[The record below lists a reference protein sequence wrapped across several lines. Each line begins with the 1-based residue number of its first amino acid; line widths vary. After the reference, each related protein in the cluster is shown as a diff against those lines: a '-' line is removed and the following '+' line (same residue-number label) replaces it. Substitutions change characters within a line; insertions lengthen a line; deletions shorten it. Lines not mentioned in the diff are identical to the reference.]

1 MKQIPRY
8 ASERQPVVRKLSLA
22 RSGTA
27 DEPSRH
33 PKSELSVSGGKFA
46 RLLQD
51 FLYVTSELWALE
63 SQGSSVQMLT
73 FHVGCT
79 DERHPSHKKRDNM
92 STANTPS
99 ADAISA
105 APPAHWADHIQ
116 PAHVVQFY
124 GDDGFLLDELS
135 RFIGTALGAGD
146 AAVVIATG
154 QHRDGLARRLQMCG
168 LDTAWA
174 VAQGRYVELDAAETL
189 SKILLD
195 GWPDAV
201 LFKEVVG
208 VLVEGVAARTGG
220 ELRHVAA
227 FGEMVALLWAEGK
240 PEAAIRLEELW
251 NDLARTHSFSLR
263 CAYPMS
269 GFCREE
275 HGDLLLKICDQHSNV
290 IPGESYTSLVNQD
303 ERLRTIAHLQQK
315 SQALETEVAE
325 RRLVEDKLRR
335 SQAELESQVEQRTAA
350 LRQLSSR
357 LLNLQDS
364 ERRRI
369 ARELHDSLGQY
380 LVALKLNVDILRQ
393 TPGRGELWS
402 QSEELM
408 ERCIAEVRTISYLL
422 HPPTMDAV
430 GIASAARWY
439 VEGFGLRSGLD
450 LTLDAP
456 DDPVRLP
463 DAIELALFRVLQEA
477 LTNVHRHSGASAA
490 DVLIRR
496 GPEQVILAVR
506 DNGRGMEPEVLDRF
520 RQTGAGTGV
529 GLMSMYERARELGGR
544 IQLESGSEGT
554 SVQIT
559 IPLPPDCRE
568 PGKNS

>member
-1 MKQIPRY
+1 
-8 ASERQPVVRKLSLA
+8 
-22 RSGTA
+22 
-27 DEPSRH
+27 
-33 PKSELSVSGGKFA
+33 
-46 RLLQD
+46 
-51 FLYVTSELWALE
+51 
-63 SQGSSVQMLT
+63 
-73 FHVGCT
+73 
-79 DERHPSHKKRDNM
+79 M

-99 ADAISA
+99 PEAVSPEAL
-105 APPAHWADHIQ
+105 AHWVDHSQ
-116 PAHVVQFY
+116 PAHIVQFY
-124 GDDGFLLDELS
+124 GGDGFLLDELS

-146 AAVVIATG
+146 AAVVIATKE
-154 QHRDGLARRLQMCG
+154 HRDGLSRRLQMWG
-168 LDTAWA
+168 LDPTWA
-174 VAQGRYVELDAAETL
+174 VAQGRYVAIDAAETL
-189 SKILLD
+189 SKITLD
-195 GWPDAV
+195 GWPDAAR
-201 LFKEVVG
+201 FAEVVG
-208 VLVEGVAARTGG
+208 TLIARVATAPGG
-220 ELRHVAA
+220 ESRRVAA

-240 PEAAIRLEELW
+240 PEAAIRLEQLW

-269 GFCREE
+269 SFYREE
-275 HGDLLLKICDQHSNV
+275 HGDLLLKICAEHSNV
-290 IPGESYTSLVNQD
+290 IPGESYTGLVNQD
-303 ERLRTIAHLQQK
+303 ARLRTIAHLQQK
-315 SQALETEVAE
+315 AQALETEIAE

-335 SQAELESQVEQRTAA
+335 SQSELESQVEQRTAA

-408 ERCIAEVRTISYLL
+408 ERCIAEVRTLSYLL

-439 VEGFGLRSGLD
+439 VEGFGLRSGLK

-496 GPEQVILAVR
+496 ASGRVILEVR
-506 DNGRGMEPEVLDRF
+506 DNGRGMQQDVLNRF
-520 RQTGAGTGV
+520 RESGAGTGV
-529 GLMSMYERARELGGR
+529 GLMSMHERARELGGK
-544 IQLESGSEGT
+544 IQLESSGAGT
-554 SVQIT
+554 SVRIT
-559 IPLPPDCRE
+559 IPVPPDCARE
-568 PGKNS
+568 HGGNS

>member
-1 MKQIPRY
+1 
-8 ASERQPVVRKLSLA
+8 
-22 RSGTA
+22 
-27 DEPSRH
+27 
-33 PKSELSVSGGKFA
+33 
-46 RLLQD
+46 
-51 FLYVTSELWALE
+51 
-63 SQGSSVQMLT
+63 
-73 FHVGCT
+73 
-79 DERHPSHKKRDNM
+79 M

-99 ADAISA
+99 PEAVSP
-105 APPAHWADHIQ
+105 APLAHWVDHSQ

-146 AAVVIATG
+146 AAVVIATKE
-154 QHRDGLARRLQMCG
+154 HRDGLTRRLQMWG
-168 LDTAWA
+168 LDPTWA
-174 VAQGRYVELDAAETL
+174 VAQGRYVAMDAAETL
-189 SKILLD
+189 SKIMLD
-195 GWPDAV
+195 GWPDAAR
-201 LFKEVVG
+201 FAEVVG
-208 VLVEGVAARTGG
+208 TAIASVATVTQG
-220 ELRHVAA
+220 EPRRIAA
-227 FGEMVALLWAEGK
+227 FGEMVALLWVEGK

-269 GFCREE
+269 SFYREE
-275 HGDLLLKICDQHSNV
+275 HGDLLLKICAQHSNV
-290 IPGESYTSLVNQD
+290 IPGESYTSLANQD
-303 ERLRTIAHLQQK
+303 ARLRTITHLQQK
-315 SQALETEVAE
+315 AQALETEIAE
-325 RRLVEDKLRR
+325 RRRVEEKLRR
-335 SQAELESQVEQRTAA
+335 SQVELESLVEQRTVA

-357 LLNLQDS
+357 LLSLQDS

-393 TPGRGELWS
+393 SPGRGELWS

-408 ERCIAEVRTISYLL
+408 ERCIAEVRTLSYLL

-439 VEGFGLRSGLD
+439 VEGFGLRSGLK

-477 LTNVHRHSGASAA
+477 LTNVHRHSGASTA

-496 GPEQVILAVR
+496 ASGQVILEVR
-506 DNGRGMEPEVLDRF
+506 DNGRGMPQDVLNRF
-520 RQTGAGTGV
+520 RESGAGTGV
-529 GLMSMYERARELGGR
+529 GLMSMHERARELGGK
-544 IQLESGSEGT
+544 IQIESSGTGT
-554 SVQIT
+554 SIRIT
-559 IPLPPDCRE
+559 IPVPPDCARE
-568 PGKNS
+568 RGENS

>member
-1 MKQIPRY
+1 
-8 ASERQPVVRKLSLA
+8 
-22 RSGTA
+22 
-27 DEPSRH
+27 
-33 PKSELSVSGGKFA
+33 
-46 RLLQD
+46 
-51 FLYVTSELWALE
+51 
-63 SQGSSVQMLT
+63 
-73 FHVGCT
+73 
-79 DERHPSHKKRDNM
+79 
-92 STANTPS
+92 
-99 ADAISA
+99 
-105 APPAHWADHIQ
+105 
-116 PAHVVQFY
+116 
-124 GDDGFLLDELS
+124 
-135 RFIGTALGAGD
+135 
-146 AAVVIATG
+146 
-154 QHRDGLARRLQMCG
+154 
-168 LDTAWA
+168 
-174 VAQGRYVELDAAETL
+174 
-189 SKILLD
+189 
-195 GWPDAV
+195 
-201 LFKEVVG
+201 
-208 VLVEGVAARTGG
+208 
-220 ELRHVAA
+220 
-227 FGEMVALLWAEGK
+227 MVALLWAEGK

-290 IPGESYTSLVNQD
+290 IPGESYTGLANQD
-303 ERLRTIAHLQQK
+303 ARLRTIAHLQQK

-335 SQAELESQVEQRTAA
+335 SQSELESQVEQRTAA

-439 VEGFGLRSGLD
+439 VEGFGLRSGLK

-496 GPEQVILAVR
+496 GSEEVILVVR
-506 DNGRGMEPEVLDRF
+506 DNGRGMDPDVLNRF

-529 GLMSMYERARELGGR
+529 GLMSMYERARELGGK
-544 IQLESGSEGT
+544 IQLESGSTGT
-554 SVQIT
+554 TVRIT

-568 PGKNS
+568 AGKDS